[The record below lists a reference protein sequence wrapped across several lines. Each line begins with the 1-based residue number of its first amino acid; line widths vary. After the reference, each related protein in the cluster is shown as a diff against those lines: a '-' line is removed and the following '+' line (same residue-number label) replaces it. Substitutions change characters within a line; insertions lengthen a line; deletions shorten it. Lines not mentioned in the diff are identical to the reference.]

1 VAFITLSRK
10 GIIERANIFARQL
23 LTGTKHVSLVGT
35 LFSNHIEPEYLSIYF
50 RKIKNQIQKEKI
62 SFFDI
67 RLVDSRQRP
76 KHVHMQIV
84 SIHGYEGGF
93 SHWHV
98 AFFDVTESHERELRL
113 KEIHGQLEMASQAAE
128 LGVWNYDMESG
139 TSTWNE
145 QLYRLLGLEP
155 RKGPEDAERFFNFI
169 HPEDRVGVVA
179 SLDAILSSKNNH
191 IREDFRILRAD
202 GRILWLAARGKIFRD
217 SRGRPVRI
225 SGINYDITERKQT
238 EDTVRLAQ
246 LQLALQLAETERVNE
261 ELAQY
266 AYAVSHDLK
275 GPLRALRNYADFL
288 FEDLADSLSGD
299 QKKYIEGMK
308 TAVDQGDRLIN
319 DLLDFSRLDKV
330 VVEAEPIDL
339 SDLVTEIRS
348 FLNLSAEVQIVVN
361 PKWPALYSD
370 RTLLKQILQN
380 LISNAVKFN
389 HRHPKRIQIVCQ
401 QARNDHIEISV
412 RDNGIGIAS
421 QYQEQIF
428 RIFQRLHTDREYE
441 GTGIGLAIVQK
452 AAQKIGGLVRLES
465 VPGKGST
472 FYLRLPSN
480 MRET

>member
-1 VAFITLSRK
+1 
-10 GIIERANIFARQL
+10 
-23 LTGTKHVSLVGT
+23 
-35 LFSNHIEPEYLSIYF
+35 
-50 RKIKNQIQKEKI
+50 
-62 SFFDI
+62 
-67 RLVDSRQRP
+67 
-76 KHVHMQIV
+76 
-84 SIHGYEGGF
+84 
-93 SHWHV
+93 
-98 AFFDVTESHERELRL
+98 
-113 KEIHGQLEMASQAAE
+113 
-128 LGVWNYDMESG
+128 
-139 TSTWNE
+139 
-145 QLYRLLGLEP
+145 
-155 RKGPEDAERFFNFI
+155 
-169 HPEDRVGVVA
+169 
-179 SLDAILSSKNNH
+179 
-191 IREDFRILRAD
+191 
-202 GRILWLAARGKIFRD
+202 
-217 SRGRPVRI
+217 VRI